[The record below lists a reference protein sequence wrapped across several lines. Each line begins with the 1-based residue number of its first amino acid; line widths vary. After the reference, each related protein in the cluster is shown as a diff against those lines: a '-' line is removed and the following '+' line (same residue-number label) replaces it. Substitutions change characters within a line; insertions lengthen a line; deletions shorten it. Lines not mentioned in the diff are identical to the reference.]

1 MNGIWYSFSKIII
14 IFTRIFLL
22 MWTSRHLSPHD
33 FGVFHVFNI
42 LITLFMEIPNTGLG
56 ASLIKQKNVN
66 QNHINTAFFSYM
78 VFALV
83 FSGILWFG
91 NGLVANFFS
100 IPELSNI
107 LQSIF
112 WLPLFIALSAI
123 SRNILLKDLE
133 VKKISLI
140 ELFSFTCI
148 YIPGVF
154 IVYHYTH
161 NYYALIYP
169 LVAQVLVESTIFYL
183 VKTQKYFFRF
193 DKAAWNDLIHFGGW
207 NTASRVVGMLG
218 NQSDG
223 IIIGRVLGS
232 YSLGIY
238 NRSYSIM
245 STMQNLYAQ
254 YLDNIIFADFAKM
267 DEDKKLHLKK
277 LLRVEYLLNLL
288 IFPALLIVL
297 TSSSEIVSI
306 LLGNKWQQA
315 EGLLKVL
322 TLGLLFRINY
332 KITLQYLRSQGF
344 IKNTFYYSS
353 LYLVV
358 TVCLMYSLSYFGLI
372 GVTVGY
378 SLGLIFQYFQ
388 LHFKVS
394 KEIPGYT
401 WIEFLKVNKILLL
414 KFVLLLIILS
424 LLNLILIGKINIFIT
439 IAIKALIIGSFFIK
453 QIYHEINSLL
463 KAKK

>member
-14 IFTRIFLL
+14 IFSRIFLL

-56 ASLIKQKNVN
+56 ASLIKQKDIN
-66 QNHINTAFFSYM
+66 QNHINTAFFSYI
-78 VFALV
+78 VFAL
-83 FSGILWFG
+83 FFAGILWFG
-91 NGLVANFFS
+91 NDLISGFFS
-100 IPELSNI
+100 IPELSII
-107 LQSIF
+107 LRSIF
-112 WLPLFIALSAI
+112 WLPIFIALSAI
-123 SRNILLKDLE
+123 SRNILLKNLE

-154 IVYHYTH
+154 VVYRMTH
-161 NYYALIYP
+161 NFYALIYP
-169 LVAQVLVESTIFYL
+169 LVAQVLIESLIFYI
-183 VKTQKYFFRF
+183 VKKEKYFFKFNRT
-193 DKAAWNDLIHFGGW
+193 AWNDLIHFGSW
-207 NTASRVVGMLG
+207 NTASRIVGMLG

-245 STMQNLYAQ
+245 STIQNLYAQ

-267 DEDKKLHLKK
+267 DNDKVLHLKK

-288 IFPALLIVL
+288 IFPTLLVVL

-306 LLGNKWQQA
+306 LLGDKWKQA

-322 TLGLLFRINY
+322 TFGLLFRINY

-353 LYLVV
+353 FYLIV
-358 TVCLMYSLSYFGLI
+358 TVLLMFSLSHFGLI
-372 GVTVGY
+372 GVTIGY
-378 SLGLIFQYFQ
+378 SLGLVFQYLQ

-394 KEIPGYT
+394 KEIPGYNL
-401 WIEFLKVNKILLL
+401 IEFFKVNKFLLL
-414 KFVLLLIILS
+414 KFVFLLIIIS
-424 LLNLILIGKINIFIT
+424 LLNLFMLGKVNIFI
-439 IAIKALIIGSFFIK
+439 ALMIKGLLISAFFIK
-453 QIYHEINSLL
+453 QIYYEITLLL